1 MTLERDLVQLEADS
15 QRPNPYKRHFL
26 LKNPFPGDGEV
37 AFDVCADQEELRKK
51 FMSILLDFSSDAKR
65 LYISGTN
72 GAGKTNILKY
82 FELLTN
88 AARKRGHINNLH
100 PVYIESPG
108 ENVFD
113 VHGQIVGSLA
123 SLFLDV
129 ILERDIDSEFIESLQ
144 LADEFSLG
152 IKALLV
158 SSTISYLPQQE
169 RKKNIFVRWLQG
181 WKLTVADKKELSYQ
195 GWSPTDIASVSL
207 ALRYLKDF
215 LVILKALNL
224 CEGVV
229 LLLDEF
235 EVIFQVL
242 PRARQSRYAQ
252 DLRNLLDTLVESVYF
267 VVATTP
273 LPEDLEPYPA
283 IKRRLG
289 TAANLEPIN
298 SFDLALDFVSE
309 YLKSGRDEYEDSQKS
324 RGRETELS
332 RPTEFEPLTEKI
344 VREVFC
350 SLKEELGEAELDVL
364 PGRFLPRIR
373 EKTKEIVENTYQ

>member
-15 QRPNPYKRHFL
+15 RKPNPYKHYFL
-26 LKNPFPGDGEV
+26 LKNPFPGEGEV
-37 AFDVCADQEELRKK
+37 AFDVCADQEDLRRK
-51 FMSILLDFSSDAKR
+51 FMSELQNFSSEAKR

-88 AARKRGHINNLH
+88 AARKRGHIKNLH
-100 PVYIESPG
+100 PIYVESPG

-123 SLFLDV
+123 ALFLDV
-129 ILERDIDSEFIESLQ
+129 IQEKKIGSEFIDSLQ
-144 LADEFSLG
+144 LADEFSSG
-152 IKALLV
+152 IKALFL

-169 RKKNIFVRWLQG
+169 RKKNVFVRWLRG
-181 WKLTVADKKELSYQ
+181 WKLTVADKKELSYL
-195 GWSPTDIASVSL
+195 GWSPTDITSVST

-215 LVILKALNL
+215 LIVLQALNL

-252 DLRNLLDTLVESVYF
+252 DLRNLLDTLNESVYF

-273 LPEDLEPYPA
+273 HPEDLEPYPA

-289 TAANLEPIN
+289 TAINLQPID
-298 SFDLALDFVSE
+298 SVELAINFVSE
-309 YLKSGRDEYEDSQKS
+309 YLKSGRDEFEESQKA
-324 RGRETELS
+324 REGETEIS
-332 RPTEFEPLTEKI
+332 RPTELEPLTEEG
-344 VREVFC
+344 VTEVYY
-350 SLKEELGEAELDVL
+350 SLKEQLDEAELDVL

-373 EKTKEIVENTYQ
+373 EKTKEIVEENSQ